1 MSLARTGRVQ
11 WKITRYAGDDRTSRA
26 EPQANNEGDIH
37 ANRQTQAMQN
47 GMLDMLREMQKDK
60 QALLDLQERLDQTI
74 AERDALLR
82 VLAKVRTPK
91 RHDGSETV

>member
-1 MSLARTGRVQ
+1 MSLARTGRVR
-11 WKITRYAGDDRTSRA
+11 WRITRYAGDGRTSRA
-26 EPQANNEGDIH
+26 ESPAPNEADIH

-82 VLAKVRTPK
+82 VLTKVRTPK